1 MYIYVPH
8 SSLFTNVSFT
18 PTTEVCPEI
27 LVKKGHVA
35 DMKPTLA
42 PKDLASIIA
51 EYDGLIVRS
60 ATKVYKYFAR
70 LRMNNPT
77 VLFSAAH
84 INDS

>member
-1 MYIYVPH
+1 M
-8 SSLFTNVSFT
+8 
-18 PTTEVCPEI
+18 
-27 LVKKGHVA
+27 A